1 VSVRQ
6 LVRFFPTVAAIGLIL
21 AGCSGGHVVYETSSH
36 HAFPTV
42 RQTSGVEAHP
52 VQGIDIAKY
61 QGDVDFQRVRDS
73 GVSFVFIKATEG
85 GDHLDSRFRENW
97 DKARAAGLPRG
108 AYHFAY
114 WCRPMKEQA
123 AWFIANVPND
133 PDAMPPVLDVEWNN
147 DSQSCR
153 RKVPKEEA
161 LLEMRDFIWA
171 VEAHYGKKP
180 IIYADYN
187 FHKDIM
193 ADGHFGSY
201 PFWVRSV
208 KHLPHDRFNRTWT
221 FWQYTAK
228 GSVPGIAGD
237 VDRNV
242 FSGTKDNWRQLLAN
256 RFQAPDAAAA
266 PRQAPA
272 GVPAAP
278 GPSVPAPS
286 APVPEPGAEPP
297 AAEDTV
303 ATAYRAPATTA
314 SLNATNRMATGA
326 PVLPS
331 TMGALPMNLTVPL
344 PQARRP

>member
-161 LLEMRDFIWA
+161 LLEMRDFLWA

-221 FWQYTAK
+221 FWQYTANCWPTAFRHQMRQQL
-228 GSVPGIAGD
+228 PGRLRR
-237 VDRNV
+237 VC
-242 FSGTKDNWRQLLAN
+242 
-256 RFQAPDAAAA
+256 P
-266 PRQAPA
+266 
-272 GVPAAP
+272 
-278 GPSVPAPS
+278 
-286 APVPEPGAEPP
+286 
-297 AAEDTV
+297 
-303 ATAYRAPATTA
+303 
-314 SLNATNRMATGA
+314 
-326 PVLPS
+326 
-331 TMGALPMNLTVPL
+331 PL
-344 PQARRP
+344 PARLYPRRPLLCLSPVQNRRRQRTLSQRPIALRRQPRA